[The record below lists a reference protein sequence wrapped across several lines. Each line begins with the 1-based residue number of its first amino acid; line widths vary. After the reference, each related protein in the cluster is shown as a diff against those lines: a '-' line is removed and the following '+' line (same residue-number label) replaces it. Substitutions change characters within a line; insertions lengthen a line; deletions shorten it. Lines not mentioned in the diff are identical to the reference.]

1 LEVTG
6 FFTLILRP
14 FENGYGTAGIVF
26 ISILTGAVMLFL
38 FKLTSNQEAMKVVKT
53 KISAYFLEMRLYKED
68 ISAVVGSQKS
78 ILVANMQYMK
88 LALIPAAVMIV
99 PVILIMIQLNLRY
112 SQAGLQ
118 PGDTALVKVKVEEE
132 VDVIREGITLNVG
145 SGLEKA
151 SPAVRIP
158 SLGEADWKIRLT
170 EAGIHDLT
178 LKSASGDVV
187 LPVFGNE
194 KLVPVFSIFKKG
206 SISESIF
213 NPGAKRIPDAMQ
225 IASVEIRYPSMD
237 FNWGLFR
244 LSWLWSFL
252 IISMAFGFI
261 LKFIFKVE

>member
-1 LEVTG
+1 
-6 FFTLILRP
+6 
-14 FENGYGTAGIVF
+14 
-26 ISILTGAVMLFL
+26 M
-38 FKLTSNQEAMKVVKT
+38 
-53 KISAYFLEMRLYKED
+53 
-68 ISAVVGSQKS
+68 
-78 ILVANMQYMK
+78 
-88 LALIPAAVMIV
+88 
-99 PVILIMIQLNLRY
+99 
-112 SQAGLQ
+112 
-118 PGDTALVKVKVEEE
+118 
-132 VDVIREGITLNVG
+132 IREGITLNVG

-178 LKSASGDVV
+178 LKSASGEVV

-213 NPGAKRIPDAMQ
+213 NPGAKRIPDALQ
-225 IASVEIRYPSMD
+225 ISSVEIRYPSMD